1 MKKLGMISLAVMTTA
16 CGGSET
22 TSGRITSVSPPP
34 PPVVG
39 TTNTL
44 TFSNVTGAMGLS
56 HKSEFSSAYDEMPR
70 HFAGGAAAGDVDND
84 GDIDLFIVRGDTQR
98 NLLYINNGNGFTEA
112 PSATNL
118 ALPNEGA
125 NYKLSGPTFADIDG
139 DGDLDLFVGGLQGD
153 PSLVFRNNSNGT
165 FTDVTAGSGFD
176 LMTSKNTISAAF
188 GDYDQDGDLDVAMA
202 HWGTSRDRLNR
213 GETETLW
220 RNESTASQIKFVAVS
235 QESGIADELALDLND
250 GVLGVNHDYTFA
262 PNFSDINGDGYP
274 DLLSVADF
282 KGSQVFIN
290 NQDGTFSNVTDRSQ
304 INDSNG
310 MGTAVGDYDND
321 GDMDWF
327 VSSIDGNRLYENID
341 GTLINV
347 SDTAGI
353 GPGSWG
359 WGSCF
364 ADFDADG
371 HLDIYQTNG
380 WVSNNGGN
388 PNAPYTS
395 DRSRLWMADGR
406 KGFSNQADEMGV
418 ADMAQGRAVVCADFD
433 NDRDIDIL
441 LLTSN
446 SDDGAIYWRNDLQ
459 TKNTIKV
466 NLNAQTL
473 NTQAIG
479 AKIKVRSGNVTQLR
493 EVSIGSNFASHNPT
507 EQIFGLGESDRVED
521 ITIQW
526 PNGTQTQQMNVR
538 ANQDLIYTS
547 PTD

>member
-44 TFSNVTGAMGLS
+44 IFSNVTGAMGLS
-56 HKSEFSSAYDEMPR
+56 HKSEFSAAYDEMPR

-202 HWGTSRDRLNR
+202 HWGTPRDRLNR

-250 GVLGVNHDYTFA
+250 GVLGVDHDYTFA

-395 DRSRLWMADGR
+395 DRSRLWISDGQ

-418 ADMAQGRAVVCADFD
+418 ADMAQGRAVVCAD
-433 NDRDIDIL
+433 
-441 LLTSN
+441 
-446 SDDGAIYWRNDLQ
+446 
-459 TKNTIKV
+459 
-466 NLNAQTL
+466 L

-493 EVSIGSNFASHNPT
+493 EMSIGSNFASHNPT
-507 EQIFGLGESDRVED
+507 EQIFGLGGSDRVED

-526 PNGTQTQQMNVR
+526 PNGTQTLQMNVR
-538 ANQDLIYTS
+538 ANQDLIFTS